1 MALPGLPAA
10 DTGRTR
16 KTNESG
22 SVPGLEKSPI
32 CVVDEKFLLRPHVLA
47 CDDTVVS
54 FKGFYCGNRE
64 LVSSFFPPFQVFDIN
79 CGSGKDWEK
88 GGVGMTYL
96 ASTVLWALS
105 ARRASS

>member
-1 MALPGLPAA
+1 MNASIPLHTDTYSQSSCRLTTLPGLPAA

-16 KTNESG
+16 KTSESG
-22 SVPGLEKSPI
+22 SVTGLEKSPI

-64 LVSSFFPPFQVFDIN
+64 LVSSFFPF
-79 CGSGKDWEK
+79 SG
-88 GGVGMTYL
+88 V
-96 ASTVLWALS
+96 
-105 ARRASS
+105 